1 MIVFGN
7 YLKNAV
13 LSALISFILIIFLW
27 QVEFLTEYHF
37 KNNLTAFL
45 LTTSNYLLG
54 IFLLENGLKRKDSQ
68 FLIIVLGG
76 MSVRLFLMLL
86 LIFICTNLLI
96 LTFNYFIF
104 TTFIFY
110 NYYLIIEIAYLAK
123 K

>member
-7 YLKNAV
+7 YLKNAA

-76 MSVRLFLMLL
+76 MSARLFLMLL